1 MSSKQTIERLK
12 KKCELIESYREEN
25 ALELQG
31 ANGRIQV
38 LMDRIERMDKKRLE
52 KQNDLMNHLSKVS
65 ELSKPHNMRA
75 MRIKADL
82 SLGEVQSETG
92 ISKSVISRIENGKT
106 KTPSWNTLFKLILFY
121 ESYEQHRLSTVCGR
135 TRLQKATQKAQPWTT
150 FVMYNDDT
158 FKGQFPD

>member
-12 KKCELIESYREEN
+12 KKCELIEFYRE
-25 ALELQG
+25 AVAIDLAQ
-31 ANGRIQV
+31 ANGRIKI

-75 MRIKADL
+75 MRLKADL

-135 TRLQKATQKAQPWTT
+135 TRLQKATQKAEPWTT
-150 FVMYNDDT
+150 FVMYNDHT
-158 FKGQFPD
+158 YKGQFPD